1 MQITRLTAYLA
12 FLVCSTWVQS
22 GAAAEQEDPFVALVA
37 NAQNSYTYVRRE
49 NIEALTDVS
58 PAHCLLS
65 LTSSSKNIRAFQ
77 KCSSLLE
84 KLQRHDFVPS
94 PADFGNT
101 YIEPQEIATMA
112 WTGNSR
118 CQIVLRSGKFVY
130 AKQSCNEIHDG
141 LLRE

>member
-58 PAHCLLS
+58 PSHCLLS
-65 LTSSSKNIRAFQ
+65 LTS
-77 KCSSLLE
+77 
-84 KLQRHDFVPS
+84 
-94 PADFGNT
+94 
-101 YIEPQEIATMA
+101 
-112 WTGNSR
+112 
-118 CQIVLRSGKFVY
+118 
-130 AKQSCNEIHDG
+130 
-141 LLRE
+141 